1 MNEDHLV
8 SVIIPTYRRSD
19 YLLQTIDSV
28 INQTYSN
35 IEIIIVD
42 DNGLG
47 SEFQR
52 STHDKLKKYIESGQ
66 IIYIPHEFNRNG
78 SAARNTGFKASRGKY
93 INFLDDDDELLPEK
107 ISKQVQILEESS
119 SDYGAVYCNTVIKRY
134 RGGGNNICKSVSTYT
149 QEGCVLE
156 DYLMTRCCFGTSSIL
171 LRREAVDFL
180 GGFDESYVR
189 HQDLEFVTR
198 FFQHYKIK
206 VAGKEPLMV
215 FDLTKD
221 RSNSPKP
228 KNEFIIK
235 EKYLLQFSPYFS
247 KIGIEEIVNHHFWF
261 NCGLNAIVVR
271 DWSVALKSLRRSR
284 TYGYF
289 NVREYN
295 LIIRRILSSI
305 YRCCIHK

>member
-1 MNEDHLV
+1 
-8 SVIIPTYRRSD
+8 
-19 YLLQTIDSV
+19 
-28 INQTYSN
+28 
-35 IEIIIVD
+35 
-42 DNGLG
+42 
-47 SEFQR
+47 
-52 STHDKLKKYIESGQ
+52 
-66 IIYIPHEFNRNG
+66 
-78 SAARNTGFKASRGKY
+78 
-93 INFLDDDDELLPEK
+93 
-107 ISKQVQILEESS
+107 
-119 SDYGAVYCNTVIKRY
+119 
-134 RGGGNNICKSVSTYT
+134 
-149 QEGCVLE
+149 
-156 DYLMTRCCFGTSSIL
+156 MTRCCFGTSSIL

-295 LIIRRILSSI
+295 LILRRILSSI